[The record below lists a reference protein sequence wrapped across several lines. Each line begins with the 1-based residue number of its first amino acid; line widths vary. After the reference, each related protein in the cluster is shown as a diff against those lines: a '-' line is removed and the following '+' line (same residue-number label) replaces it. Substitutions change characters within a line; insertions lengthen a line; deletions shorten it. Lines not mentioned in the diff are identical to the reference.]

1 MEWEDILIALISV
14 SASTVLNIIIN
25 CINNNMPFFK
35 NKRKQKEVKKICPEL
50 VCLYTRNTN
59 DIKSITDGS
68 SFFEVIFDVKVD
80 NDLKPDKKVS
90 FSEIKFETG
99 NFENKAL
106 ITLIN
111 RSCISQL
118 LYFIYS
124 EDEKI
129 SLNELRDSFLSNDQ
143 KITLIFDVKDLPK
156 KIQFSVNNTLCVYDI
171 SKRLSDNGLIT
182 PEIQLRSDY

>member
-1 MEWEDILIALISV
+1 MEWKDILIALISV

-25 CINNNMPFFK
+25 CINNNMPFLK

-90 FSEIKFETG
+90 FCK
-99 NFENKAL
+99 
-106 ITLIN
+106 
-111 RSCISQL
+111 
-118 LYFIYS
+118 Y
-124 EDEKI
+124 
-129 SLNELRDSFLSNDQ
+129 
-143 KITLIFDVKDLPK
+143 
-156 KIQFSVNNTLCVYDI
+156 TLCVYDI